1 MVNAAAAAAAAMMLG
16 LVQLLVGFVVAW
28 EALEFVLRYGLLLST
43 LKLLVLAALAAAASC
58 VAVLLFA
65 KALAWVLRRTAK
77 LSIGCRS
84 YGFNYLRGITINSPK
99 GPLQSIS
106 VGEIRLGLRKPLTQ
120 LGLTILTQGPVLQL
134 RISELDI
141 VLRQPAKSANKKKP
155 APRKPTSA
163 SSPKPEGKSKGQAKW
178 RLITNVASLLS
189 LSLVD
194 LRFKA
199 SKAAL
204 GIKDF
209 KIDLSKSGAL
219 HPVLNVQIHLIPLFV
234 QALEI
239 DGTEND
245 TSSAF
250 NKLDWW
256 VSGQYS
262 SAMDTSDCSSF
273 LLEDIALSCE
283 LHQRDKGIRVKTLDL
298 MSGPIVVNLE
308 EKLFTKK
315 PSASTVADQKDEST
329 VDNKSAAKSEGSKL
343 LSLNKKIDLI
353 PERVVLISCSTT
365 DVYHFLLYMGIVF
378 LHI

>member
-43 LKLLVLAALAAAASC
+43 LKLLLLAALVAAASC
-58 VAVLLFA
+58 VGILLSA

-99 GPLQSIS
+99 GPLQSLS

-120 LGLTILTQGPVLQL
+120 LGLAILTQGPVLQL
-134 RISELDI
+134 RISELHI

-155 APRKPTSA
+155 ARRKPTSV
-163 SSPKPEGKSKGQAKW
+163 SSPKQKGNSKGQAKW

-189 LSLVD
+189 LSVVD
-194 LRFKA
+194 LRLKDP
-199 SKAAL
+199 KAAL

-239 DGTEND
+239 DGIEND
-245 TSSAF
+245 TSSPF

-262 SAMDTSDCSSF
+262 SAVDTSDCSSF

-283 LHQRDKGIRVKTLDL
+283 LHQRDKGIRVKNLDL

-308 EKLFTKK
+308 EKLFAKK

-329 VDNKSAAKSEGSKL
+329 VDNKPAAKSEGSKL

-353 PERVVLISCSTT
+353 PEKLQYVQARSE
-365 DVYHFLLYMGIVF
+365 VF
-378 LHI
+378 AKGPWPLDEQRNR